1 MVHTAILP
9 EAQQRLWRRLTE
21 EAGWLRSEGWYLAGG
36 TGLALQLGHRLS
48 VDFDFFSA
56 RPGVQG
62 IANRL
67 RDMGAMTIMSE
78 DTHTLYC
85 TVDGVKMSFIANYP
99 PPLLRAPLQE
109 GHIDIAAVWDIALMK
124 LVAIVQRATPRDYID
139 LAQILR
145 GEIRLEA
152 LLEAGTQKYGDRW
165 NPMIILRALTTF
177 HDLEGEMPKVLN
189 ATLASTWKEI
199 LRDAVKKTALS

>member
-1 MVHTAILP
+1 MHTAILP
-9 EAQQRLWRRLTE
+9 KAQQRLWNLLI
-21 EAGWLRSEGWYLAGG
+21 EAVWLRPAGWYLAGG

-56 RPGVQG
+56 QPGVQG
-62 IANRL
+62 IVDHL
-67 RDMGAMTIMSE
+67 RNTGILVLMSE
-78 DTHTLYC
+78 DAHTLYC

-99 PPLLRAPLQE
+99 PPLLRPPIQE
-109 GHIDIAAVWDIALMK
+109 GHVDIASIWDIALMK

-145 GEIRLEA
+145 GNIRLKN

-165 NPMIILRALTTF
+165 NAMIVLRALTTF
-177 HDLEGEMPKVLN
+177 HDLEGEMPKLLD
-189 ATLASTWKEI
+189 ATLADTWQQI
-199 LRDAVKKTALS
+199 LHDAVKQTALPS